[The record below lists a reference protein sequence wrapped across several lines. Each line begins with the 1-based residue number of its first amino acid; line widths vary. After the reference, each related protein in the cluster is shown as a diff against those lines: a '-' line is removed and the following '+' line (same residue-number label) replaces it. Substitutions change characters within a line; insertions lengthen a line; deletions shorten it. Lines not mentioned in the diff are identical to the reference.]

1 MSRAAPLPP
10 SERRQAIID
19 AATPLLLRQ
28 GAAATS
34 TRQIA
39 EACGIAEGTIFRVFD
54 SKQDLV
60 NEVITAEL
68 AIGPVLA
75 RLAALE
81 ASEDFETAVA
91 AAIGLLQRRALI
103 ARSPLLL
110 QHPPAGPN
118 AGAKPCP
125 RPHPKEV
132 NRRIITALQ
141 EFLTPFAGRLSV
153 TPQAAAGALL
163 ALSFGSSFP
172 DPPTEPAQVTRL
184 LLHGIAKDTAC

>member
-1 MSRAAPLPP
+1 
-10 SERRQAIID
+10 
-19 AATPLLLRQ
+19 Q

-68 AIGPVLA
+68 AIEPVLA